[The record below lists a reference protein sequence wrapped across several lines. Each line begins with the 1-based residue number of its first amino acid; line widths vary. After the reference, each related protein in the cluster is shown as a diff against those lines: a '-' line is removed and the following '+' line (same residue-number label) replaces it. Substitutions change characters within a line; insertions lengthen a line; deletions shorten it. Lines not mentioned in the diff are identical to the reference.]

1 MDQPD
6 SDTDWVFV
14 GDSKEAVMQRF
25 IHRQNLEHFRERLAE
40 AADEAERERL
50 LKLFA
55 EEETKDQ
62 SPPDKSD
69 DPDEDGERYEAQRTG

>member
-40 AADEAERERL
+40 GKGWGLQIIDEPW
-50 LKLFA
+50 
-55 EEETKDQ
+55 Q
-62 SPPDKSD
+62 
-69 DPDEDGERYEAQRTG
+69 QI